1 MQGNWDGQNAVI
13 TGGSTSIG
21 FALAASLVKEGM
33 NVVLSSSKPDRLQAA
48 AETLRTAGGNIVTV
62 PCDVA
67 DPAAVRNLA
76 AQAKASFGQVDLLCA
91 NAGATT
97 FGRYEDHQDE
107 DWDWSIDVNF
117 RGVTNCIQTFYPDMV
132 ARGGGTLMLT
142 GSQAALAPDWV
153 LGHGPYVAAKGAV
166 LALRAEAQQHN
177 VAVSLMLP
185 AATQTNVSQNA
196 RLVPPGTGTIAVNA
210 DFPAPDP
217 AHPFMLSPD
226 EVAARAI
233 AGLRENRPIIATHAG
248 MRPAVEYYCNNLLAA
263 YDEAA
268 RYAG

>member
-1 MQGNWDGQNAVI
+1 
-13 TGGSTSIG
+13 
-21 FALAASLVKEGM
+21 M

-67 DPAAVRNLA
+67 DRAAGRNLA

-142 GSQAALAPDWV
+142 GSQTALAPDWV

-166 LALRAEAQQHN
+166 LALALALRAEAQQHN
-177 VAVSLMLP
+177 VAVSLLLP
-185 AATQTNVSQNA
+185 AATQSDIMQNA
-196 RLVPPGTGTIAVNA
+196 RLVPPGTGTVSVNA
-210 DFPAPDP
+210 DVPAPDP
-217 AHPFMLSPD
+217 AVSFISAD

-233 AGLRENRPIIATHAG
+233 AGLRDNRPIIATHAS
-248 MRPAVEYYCNNLLAA
+248 MRPAVEYYCSNLLAA
-263 YDEAA
+263 YDAAA